1 MDGPVDPHDILDVKG
16 PKELQK
22 YLVDE
27 VQQVY
32 RLQGVS
38 INDKH
43 IEVIVRQMLRKVR
56 VEDAGDTPFLIG
68 EQVDRFTFAREN
80 EAVIGQQA
88 GDGAADSSRHHQ
100 GVAHHRQFHLGC
112 IVPGDDPGAD

>member
-1 MDGPVDPHDILDVKG
+1 M
-16 PKELQK
+16 
-22 YLVDE
+22 DE

-56 VEDAGDTPFLIG
+56 IEDAGDAPFLIG
-68 EQVDRFTFAREN
+68 EQVDRFNFAREN
-80 EAVIGQQA
+80 EAVIAQGRRA
-88 GDGAADSSRHHQ
+88 RNGTADSSRYHQ
-100 GVAHHRQFHLGC
+100 GIAHYGQLHIGG
-112 IVPGDDPGAD
+112 IIPGNDPGAH